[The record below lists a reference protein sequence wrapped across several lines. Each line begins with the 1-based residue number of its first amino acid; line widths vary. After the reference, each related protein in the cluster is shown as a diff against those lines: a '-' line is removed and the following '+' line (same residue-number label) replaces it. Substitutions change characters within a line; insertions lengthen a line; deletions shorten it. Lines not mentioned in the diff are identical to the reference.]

1 MGYRL
6 TPIVRNLLLIN
17 LAIFLLDGVT
27 HESLN
32 SLMGLRNIGAN
43 NYAPW
48 QYITYMFLHA
58 DFMHLFS
65 NMLLLFFIG
74 PWLEQV
80 LGSRRFLVFYMI
92 CGVGAGIINNGV
104 NYLEDTMQKQAIE
117 VYKQDPNPDAFV
129 NYLNDYET
137 QVYYEQPE
145 QFNNFT
151 ENFNARESVRF
162 IESFYYQRLNARM
175 SVTVGASGA
184 IFGILIAFALI
195 FPNLE
200 LMLLF
205 FPVPIKAKYLV
216 AFMVLFEL
224 YSGINYSA
232 VSNVA
237 HYAHLSGA
245 LLGFLMIYIWGI
257 KRLY

>member
-27 HESLN
+27 YESLN
-32 SLMGLRNIGAN
+32 SLLGLRNIGAS

-58 DFMHLFS
+58 DFMHIFS

-104 NYLEDTMQKQAIE
+104 NYMEDTMQKQAIKA
-117 VYKQDPNPDAFV
+117 YSQDPTPDAFV

-137 QVYYEQPE
+137 QVYYGQPDRV
-145 QFNNFT
+145 NNFT
-151 ENFNARESVRF
+151 ENFNPQESVRL
-162 IESFYYQRLNARM
+162 IESFYYQRLNAPM

-205 FPVPIKAKYLV
+205 FPVPIRAKYLV
-216 AFMVLFEL
+216 AFMILFEL

-245 LLGFLMIYIWGI
+245 LLGFLMIYFWGI